1 MKIADLIEE
10 LQKVQKHYPD
20 IVVRVRDHTG
30 SEQVVWNLAYL
41 EGELGVVIES

>member
-1 MKIADLIEE
+1 MKIADLIED

-20 IVVRVRDHTG
+20 IIVWVRDHTG
-30 SEQVVWNLAYL
+30 SEQTVWHLSYL